1 MQCFLREADPCRNVD
16 PRINRWVI
24 QIQGIAYEAEDIVE
38 TFLVKVVSHHTGK
51 VSGLKNTLERYLWVV
66 KEAKAIHGAG
76 NDIEALRVKIST
88 LTSRLQ
94 AYGVNITRSE
104 SWSPEFTRHEGV
116 EVFREEVMVGLD
128 DKVKQ
133 IVSELVSNG
142 TDIKVFGIWGKS
154 GIGKTTL
161 ARHIYNNHEVRRRF
175 DRFVWLNAPKSCK
188 IPGLLRRL
196 LSSLTKFSWD
206 DVEVMSEQVLAKEV
220 FDALLQKKCLVVID
234 DVWSTE
240 IWDGL
245 KEAFPGDD
253 DKDAGSKML
262 FITDS
267 RQVAEEMHQGAVVGE
282 MKCLTFDE
290 SWELLLTKLGGFP
303 AKIFEGEGAHKKTEM
318 AKRMLNFCQGIPA
331 AVIALGGLLAA
342 RKTPEDWQI
351 LLDHIVSHQN
361 TKKRDQSYEKVL
373 ELCYYS
379 LPYYLKNC
387 FLFLGSFP
395 EHYDIHVKKL
405 RHMWVAQGIIVL
417 GNGGVSRDGSLE
429 DFAEFCLSELLQRG
443 MVQVTKRGSTD
454 KIRSCR
460 LHKIMRAICL
470 EISKEENF
478 LSIGCKETSSASV
491 KTRRLAVYLT
501 EEDEVNPFS
510 QKNAFLRS
518 LQLFPSQNET
528 SEMNYLSFKSL
539 CKDSPLLR
547 VLDLDGVA
555 VSSKTLPREIGDLIY
570 LRYLNLKGMP
580 LTKVPQTIGN
590 LSWLETLDLR
600 AKVRLEIPNVLWKLK
615 RLRHLYLPCYFTVKD
630 SQKLRLDNLE
640 YLLTLKNANHFKA
653 SDVLAMKNLR
663 RASVRYISENEH
675 LEFIQKSPNV
685 VFSLTI
691 FQAVIGELQV
701 NVLQNFQNLIKLEL
715 KGGLSGSMNNLIFPP
730 NMKKLLLDFCGLLQD
745 PMSVLEKLPNLSCL
759 CFDHQ
764 AYMGKSLLCS
774 ASGFPQL
781 TYLRL
786 NGLKNLEEFQVEKG
800 GMPHLRLLEV
810 KSCERLT
817 KMPDGLPRQVLVT
830 NE

>member
-1 MQCFLREADPCRNVD
+1 MAECSVQSAVQWLGELLVEEDESLRAIQQKVEQLRDELDWMQCFLREADPCRNVD

-38 TFLVKVVSHHTGK
+38 TFLVKVLNHHTGK
-51 VSGLKNTLERYLWVV
+51 VSGLKNALERYLWVI
-66 KEAKAIHGAG
+66 KEAKAIHDAG
-76 NDIEALRVKIST
+76 VD
-88 LTSRLQ
+88 
-94 AYGVNITRSE
+94 
-104 SWSPEFTRHEGV
+104 
-116 EVFREEVMVGLD
+116 VFKEEVMVGLD

-133 IVSELVSNG
+133 IVGELVSNG

-161 ARHIYNNHEVRRRF
+161 ARYIYNNHEVRKQF
-175 DRFVWLNAPKSCK
+175 DRFVWLNAPKGCK
-188 IPGLLRRL
+188 ISGLLRRL

-206 DVEVMSEQVLAKEV
+206 DVDGMSEQVLAKEV
-220 FDALLQKKCLVVID
+220 FDALLQKK
-234 DVWSTE
+234 S
-240 IWDGL
+240 
-245 KEAFPGDD
+245 FPGDD
-253 DKDAGSKML
+253 DKDSGSKML

-282 MKCLTFDE
+282 KKCLTFDE
-290 SWELLLTKLGGFP
+290 SWELLLTKLGAFP

-331 AVIALGGLLAA
+331 AVIALL
-342 RKTPEDWQI
+342 E
-351 LLDHIVSHQN
+351 
-361 TKKRDQSYEKVL
+361 KRDQSYEKIL

-387 FLFLGSFP
+387 FLVLGSFP

-405 RHMWVAQGIIVL
+405 CHMWVAQGIIVL

-443 MVQVTKRGSTD
+443 MVQ
-454 KIRSCR
+454 IRSCR
-460 LHKIMRAICL
+460 LCL

-491 KTRRLAVYLT
+491 KTRRLAFYLA
-501 EEDEVNPFS
+501 EEDKENPFS
-510 QKNAFLRS
+510 QKNAFLRC

-539 CKDSPLLR
+539 CKDSPLLG
-547 VLDLDGVA
+547 VLDLEGVS
-555 VSSKTLPREIGDLIY
+555 VSSKTLPRKIGDLIY

-653 SDVLAMKNLR
+653 SDVLRMKNLR

-675 LEFIQKSPNV
+675 LEFIQKSPGV

-701 NVLQNFQNLIKLEL
+701 NVLQNFLNLIKLEL
-715 KGGLSGSMNNLIFPP
+715 KGGLSGSMNNLIFPT

-745 PMSVLEKLPNLSCL
+745 PMPVLEKLPNLACL

-800 GMPHLRLLEV
+800 GMLHLRLLEV

-817 KMPDGLPRQVLVT
+817 KMPDGLP
-830 NE
+830 